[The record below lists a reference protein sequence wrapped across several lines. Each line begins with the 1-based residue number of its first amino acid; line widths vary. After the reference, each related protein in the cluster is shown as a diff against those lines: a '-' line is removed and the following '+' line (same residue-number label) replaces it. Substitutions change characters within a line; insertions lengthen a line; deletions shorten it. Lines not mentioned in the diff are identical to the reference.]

1 MKRLFVLLIAILTV
15 CNLSLA
21 QELEE
26 NTILNDV
33 FEQHKATG
41 TLVIYDVKN
50 NKYFVHN
57 TARAKQ
63 EFYPASSFKIFNSLI
78 GLEYGAVKNV
88 DEVFYHYHGEKVF
101 LDSWK
106 ADSNLRYA
114 IKVSQVPAYQLLA
127 HKIGMGNMQE
137 GIAKLNYGNQE
148 IGDKLDEFWLAG
160 PLKISA
166 LQQADLLTKLAQ
178 NKLPFAVENQKQ
190 VADITV
196 LSVNEQYVL
205 HGKTGWATD
214 NLPVQ
219 IGWFV
224 GWLQT
229 NDNIYS
235 FAANIDINNPDKDLP
250 LRQDIVLAG
259 MQSLKIIDK
268 I

>member
-15 CNLSLA
+15 CNLALA

-127 HKIGMGNMQE
+127 HKIGMGNMKE
-137 GIAKLNYGNQE
+137 GLAKLNYGNQE

-196 LSVNEQYVL
+196 LSVNDSMFYMVKQA
-205 HGKTGWATD
+205 GQ
-214 NLPVQ
+214 Q
-219 IGWFV
+219 IIC
-224 GWLQT
+224 LC
-229 NDNIYS
+229 
-235 FAANIDINNPDKDLP
+235 
-250 LRQDIVLAG
+250 RLAG
-259 MQSLKIIDK
+259 LSAGCKQMIIFTALLPILILIIPIKICRCARILY
-268 I
+268 